1 VLALH
6 CSLGSGAQWRSL
18 AKVMPERQVMAPDLL
33 GYGDAPVPTSADNF
47 SLDEEVD
54 AVEKALSR
62 RWGTE
67 CPLHVVGHSYG
78 GAVAWRFALRNPHRV
93 KSLALFEPV
102 TLWFLE
108 HEPEAEPIVSLAN
121 WISHTVAAGLMTQA
135 AERFVDF
142 WSGAGT
148 FNLLPAERRSAVA
161 QRIGKVK
168 LDFAACAA
176 ERSSLPMPQVMQMP
190 ALLMN
195 GSEAKAFM
203 RTNLRVL
210 QRAFAKCFTAE
221 VPGGH
226 MAPVESRDQVNAV
239 IAAFIRRSEY
249 DVASRGFLAT

>member
-1 VLALH
+1 MV
-6 CSLGSGAQWRSL
+6 
-18 AKVMPERQVMAPDLL
+18 PDLL
-33 GYGDAPVPTSADNF
+33 GYGEVPAPTSADNF

-54 AVEKALSR
+54 AIERALSR

-67 CPLHVVGHSYG
+67 GPLHVVGHSYG
-78 GAVAWRFALRNPHRV
+78 GAVAWRFALRNPHRI

-102 TLWFLE
+102 TMWFLE
-108 HEPEAEPIVSLAN
+108 HEPEAESFVSLAN
-121 WISHTVAAGLMTQA
+121 WISHTVGAGLLMQA

-148 FNLLPAERRSAVA
+148 FNLLPAERQSAVA

-168 LDFAACAA
+168 LDFVACGA
-176 ERSSLPMPQVMQMP
+176 ERSGLPKPQAMQMP

-195 GSEAKAFM
+195 GSEAMAFM
-203 RTNLRVL
+203 RTNMRVL
-210 QRAFAKCFTAE
+210 RRAFAKCFTAE
-221 VPGGH
+221 VLGGH